1 MNRER
6 AGHPHGPRAPGDGIA
21 LVHPLTARLCGL
33 APGEIVCLCRP
44 GRAAFATVM
53 VSAAAALG
61 RLVLSASDLAA
72 LAACPGARVTVRTME
87 NGRHHDRSPRLG
99 SH

>member
-1 MNRER
+1 MKRE
-6 AGHPHGPRAPGDGIA
+6 PHGQTDRPSIPGDGIA

-44 GRAAFATVM
+44 GRTAFATVM
-53 VSAAAALG
+53 VSAATALG
-61 RLVLSASDLAA
+61 RLALGKSDLDA
-72 LAACPGARVTVRTME
+72 LAACPGARVTVRSME
-87 NGRHHDRSPRLG
+87 NGRHHDRSPRLR